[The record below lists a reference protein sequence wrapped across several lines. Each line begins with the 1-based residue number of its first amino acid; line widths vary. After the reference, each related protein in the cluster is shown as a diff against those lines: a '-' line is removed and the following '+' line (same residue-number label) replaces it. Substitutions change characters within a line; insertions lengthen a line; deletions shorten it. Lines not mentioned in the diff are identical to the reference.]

1 MIEAYVVKSFNI
13 KLLFRSNS
21 IGLYNIVL
29 NYLYKSLI
37 IRNYNVVV
45 LIKVTAK
52 GHVVPMQWVVCIK
65 D

>member
-1 MIEAYVVKSFNI
+1 MIKVYIVKSFNT

-21 IGLYNIVL
+21 IGPHSMVL
-29 NYLYKSLI
+29 NYPYKSLI
-37 IRNYNVVV
+37 IGNYNVVV

-52 GHVVPMQWVVCIK
+52 GHAAPIQQVVRIK